1 MSDGENIVDK
11 QLIDEV
17 CDSLKEEKN
26 MVPQTEEQGF
36 FSSLFGSKKEEKVE
50 EEKVEEEKQGFF
62 SSLFGSKKVEEEK
75 VEEEKVE
82 EEKVE
87 EEKVEEEKIDCDD
100 LLMKMKKCTED
111 KDDST
116 QCHEIADKWG
126 KSCNSRSWFGN

>member
-82 EEKVE
+82 EEKV
-87 EEKVEEEKIDCDD
+87 DCDD

>member
-50 EEKVEEEKQGFF
+50 EEKVEEEK
-62 SSLFGSKKVEEEK
+62 VEEEK
-75 VEEEKVE
+75 V
-82 EEKVE
+82 
-87 EEKVEEEKIDCDD
+87 DCDD

>member
-75 VEEEKVE
+75 VEEEKV
-82 EEKVE
+82 
-87 EEKVEEEKIDCDD
+87 DCDD

>member
-87 EEKVEEEKIDCDD
+87 EEKIDCDD

>member
-62 SSLFGSKKVEEEK
+62 SSLFGSKKEEK

-87 EEKVEEEKIDCDD
+87 EEKVDCDD

>member
-87 EEKVEEEKIDCDD
+87 EEKVDCDD

>member
-62 SSLFGSKKVEEEK
+62 SSLFGSKR
-75 VEEEKVE
+75 
-82 EEKVE
+82 
-87 EEKVEEEKIDCDD
+87 
-100 LLMKMKKCTED
+100 LKK
-111 KDDST
+111 KRL
-116 QCHEIADKWG
+116 KKKG
-126 KSCNSRSWFGN
+126 

>member
-36 FSSLFGSKKEEKVE
+36 FSSLFGSKKVEKEKVE

-62 SSLFGSKKVEEEK
+62 SSLFGSKKEEK

-87 EEKVEEEKIDCDD
+87 EEKVDCDD

-116 QCHEIADKWG
+116 QCHEIVDKWG